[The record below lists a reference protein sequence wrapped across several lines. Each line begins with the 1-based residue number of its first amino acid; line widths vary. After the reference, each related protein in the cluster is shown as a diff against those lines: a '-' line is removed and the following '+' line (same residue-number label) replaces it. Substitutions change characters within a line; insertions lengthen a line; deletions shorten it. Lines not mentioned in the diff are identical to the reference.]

1 MKKYLQVM
9 NTILLLISPY
19 AGIDRQAT
27 IIVVVG
33 YLIVFLALVALYL
46 VFRYIMPLFFK
57 FNMYRRAAREG
68 RALDDSEKQVL
79 TGEVNAAIATAL
91 YLYFDEIHD
100 YESNVITIRKVS
112 KAYSPWNSKLYNMR
126 NLER

>member
-1 MKKYLQVM
+1 MNNIAVLL
-9 NTILLLISPY
+9 NTIG
-19 AGIDRQAT
+19 AIDRQST
-27 IIVVVG
+27 IIVITG
-33 YLIVFLALVALYL
+33 YLIVFLSLIILCL

-57 FNMYRRAAREG
+57 INMYRRAAREG
-68 RALDDSEKQVL
+68 RAVDDSEKQVL
-79 TGEVNAAIATAL
+79 TGELNAAIATAL

-112 KAYSPWNSKLYNMR
+112 KSYSPWNSKLYNMR

>member
-1 MKKYLQVM
+1 M
-9 NTILLLISPY
+9 NTILMTTGTL

-27 IIVVVG
+27 IIVIVG
-33 YLIVFLALVALYL
+33 YLIVFLALIVLYL
-46 VFRYIMPLFFK
+46 VFRYVMPLFFK
-57 FNMYRRAAREG
+57 IKMYRRAAREG

-79 TGEVNAAIATAL
+79 YGEVNAAIATAI

-112 KAYSPWNSKLYNMR
+112 KSYSPWNSKLYNMR

>member
-1 MKKYLQVM
+1 M
-9 NTILLLISPY
+9 NTILMTAGTF

-33 YLIVFLALVALYL
+33 YLIVFLALVILYL
-46 VFRYIMPLFFK
+46 VFRYVMPLFFK
-57 FNMYRRAAREG
+57 IKMYRRAAREG
-68 RALDDSEKQVL
+68 RALDDSEKQEL
-79 TGEVNAAIATAL
+79 SGEVNAAIATAL

-100 YESNVITIRKVS
+100 FESNVITIRKVS
-112 KAYSPWNSKLYNMR
+112 KSYSPWNSKLYNMR

>member
-1 MKKYLQVM
+1 M
-9 NTILLLISPY
+9 NTILLLTSPY

>member
-1 MKKYLQVM
+1 MS
-9 NTILLLISPY
+9 TLLSLSGIFGS
-19 AGIDRQAT
+19 IDRQAAV
-27 IIVVVG
+27 IVLIG
-33 YLIVFLALVALYL
+33 YMIVFLALVILYL
-46 VFRYIMPLFFK
+46 VFRYLMPSLFK
-57 FNMYRRAAREG
+57 IKLYRRAAKEG

-100 YESNVITIRKVS
+100 YESNIITIRKVS
-112 KAYSPWNSKLYNMR
+112 KSYSPWNSKLYNMR

>member
-1 MKKYLQVM
+1 MS
-9 NTILLLISPY
+9 TLLSLSGIFAS
-19 AGIDRQAT
+19 IDRQAAV
-27 IIVVVG
+27 IVLIG
-33 YLIVFLALVALYL
+33 YMIVFLALVVLYL
-46 VFRYIMPLFFK
+46 VFRYLMPWLYK
-57 FNMYRRAAREG
+57 IKLYRKAAREG

-100 YESNVITIRKVS
+100 YESNIITIRKVS
-112 KAYSPWNSKLYNMR
+112 RSYSPWNSKLYNMR

>member
-1 MKKYLQVM
+1 MS
-9 NTILLLISPY
+9 TLLSLSGIFGS
-19 AGIDRQAT
+19 IDRQAAV
-27 IIVVVG
+27 IVLIG
-33 YLIVFLALVALYL
+33 YMIVFLALVILYL
-46 VFRYIMPLFFK
+46 VFRYLMPWLFK
-57 FNMYRRAAREG
+57 IKLYRRAAKEG

-100 YESNVITIRKVS
+100 YESNIITIRKVS
-112 KAYSPWNSKLYNMR
+112 RSYSPWNSKLYNMR

>member
-1 MKKYLQVM
+1 M
-9 NTILLLISPY
+9 NTILMLAVTS

-33 YLIVFLALVALYL
+33 YLVVFIALVALYL
-46 VFRYIMPLFFK
+46 VFRYVMPLFFK
-57 FNMYRRAAREG
+57 IKMYRRAAREG

-100 YESNVITIRKVS
+100 YESNVITIKKVS
-112 KAYSPWNSKLYNMR
+112 KSYSPWNSKLYNMR

>member
-1 MKKYLQVM
+1 M
-9 NTILLLISPY
+9 NTILLLTSPF

>member
-1 MKKYLQVM
+1 M
-9 NTILLLISPY
+9 NTILMLTISY
-19 AGIDRQAT
+19 ASIDRQAT
-27 IIVVVG
+27 IIVAVG
-33 YLIVFLALVALYL
+33 YLVVFLALIILYF

-57 FNMYRRAAREG
+57 IKMYRRAAREG
-68 RALDDSEKQVL
+68 RALDDSEREVL

-112 KAYSPWNSKLYNMR
+112 KSYSPWNSKLYNMR

>member
-1 MKKYLQVM
+1 M
-9 NTILLLISPY
+9 NTLLIMMNNI

-27 IIVVVG
+27 IVVVIG
-33 YLIVFLALVALYL
+33 YLIVFLALVLLYL
-46 VFRYIMPLFFK
+46 VFRYVMPLFFK
-57 FNMYRRAAREG
+57 ISMYRRAAREG
-68 RALDDSEKQVL
+68 RHLDDSEKEVL

-112 KAYSPWNSKLYNMR
+112 KSYSPWNSKLYNMR
-126 NLER
+126 NLQR

>member
-1 MKKYLQVM
+1 M
-9 NTILLLISPY
+9 NTILMTAGTF

-33 YLIVFLALVALYL
+33 YLIVFLALVVLYL
-46 VFRYIMPLFFK
+46 VFRYVMPLFFK
-57 FNMYRRAAREG
+57 IKMYRRAAREG
-68 RALDDSEKQVL
+68 RALDDSEKQEL
-79 TGEVNAAIATAL
+79 SGEVNAAIATAL

-100 YESNVITIRKVS
+100 FESNVITIRKVS
-112 KAYSPWNSKLYNMR
+112 KSYSPWNSKLYNMR

>member
-1 MKKYLQVM
+1 M
-9 NTILLLISPY
+9 NTILMMTGKF
-19 AGIDRQAT
+19 AGIDRQAA

-33 YLIVFLALVALYL
+33 YLIVFIALIVLYL
-46 VFRYIMPLFFK
+46 VFRYVMPLLFK
-57 FNMYRRAAREG
+57 INLYRRAAREG
-68 RALDDSEKQVL
+68 RALDDSEKQVIS
-79 TGEVNAAIATAL
+79 GEVNAAIATAL

-112 KAYSPWNSKLYNMR
+112 RSYSPWNSKLYNMR

>member
-1 MKKYLQVM
+1 M
-9 NTILLLISPY
+9 NDLLFLINTF

-27 IIVVVG
+27 IIVIIG
-33 YLIVFLALVALYL
+33 YMIVFLALVLLYL
-46 VFRYIMPLFFK
+46 VFRYVMPVFFK
-57 FNMYRRAAREG
+57 ISMYRRAAREG
-68 RALDDSEKQVL
+68 RHLDDSEKQVL

-100 YESNVITIRKVS
+100 FESNVITIRKVS
-112 KAYSPWNSKLYNMR
+112 KSYSPWNSKLYNMR

>member
-1 MKKYLQVM
+1 M
-9 NTILLLISPY
+9 NDQLLLINIF

-27 IIVVVG
+27 IIVVIG
-33 YLIVFLALVALYL
+33 YLIVFLALVLLYV
-46 VFRYIMPLFFK
+46 VFRYVMPMFFK
-57 FNMYRRAAREG
+57 ISMYRRAAREG
-68 RALDDSEKQVL
+68 RHLDDSEKQVL

-100 YESNVITIRKVS
+100 FESNVITIRKVS
-112 KAYSPWNSKLYNMR
+112 KSYSPWNSKLYNMR